1 MDELLFKKR
10 EVGSLYL
17 EELRGVPG
25 LQLPIVENIFCKN
38 VFWVFPIVLEPKLK
52 FNASDLSKALQD
64 KGVGTRPFFWPM
76 HKQPVFLKM
85 GLFHDDVH
93 PASEYIAEYGFY
105 IPCSP
110 SLEKSD
116 VAEISR
122 RLKSAL
128 IEIESR

>member
-1 MDELLFKKR
+1 M
-10 EVGSLYL
+10 
-17 EELRGVPG
+17 
-25 LQLPIVENIFCKN
+25 
-38 VFWVFPIVLEPKLK
+38 
-52 FNASDLSKALQD
+52 
-64 KGVGTRPFFWPM
+64 
-76 HKQPVFLKM
+76 QPVFLKM